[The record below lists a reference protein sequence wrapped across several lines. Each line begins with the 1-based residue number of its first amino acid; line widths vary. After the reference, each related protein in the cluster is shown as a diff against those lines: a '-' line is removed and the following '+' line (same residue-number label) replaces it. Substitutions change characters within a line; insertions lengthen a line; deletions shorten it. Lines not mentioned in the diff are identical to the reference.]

1 MARLSDN
8 RVLVTGG
15 AGFIGSHLCTQ
26 LVHRGFD
33 VLCVDNFLTG
43 SKRNIAHLQRHPRFE
58 LIRHDVAEPLA
69 VECDM
74 VFNLACPASPVHYQ
88 ADPVRTTCTSVL
100 GALNLLQLAQRL
112 KVPIVQASASEVYG
126 DPQQQPQR
134 EDYWGHVNPI
144 GPRACHDEGK
154 RCAET
159 LFADFRRQHGVD
171 TRIARLFNT
180 YGPRMPPHD
189 GRVVPTFIRQ
199 ALAGEPLT
207 VHGDGLQTRSFC
219 YVDDVVEALLR
230 LMLAT
235 GPVPGPVNIGDP
247 QPLRVID
254 IARQVLALTGS
265 SSPLQRMSA
274 LEEDA
279 RQRCPD
285 ITLAAELLGW
295 RPQVA
300 LADGLARTINF
311 FQRSKPAVTA
321 DG

>member
-1 MARLSDN
+1 MARLFDN

-26 LVHRGFD
+26 LVNRGFD

-69 VECDM
+69 IECDM
-74 VFNLACPASPVHYQ
+74 IFNLACPASPVHYQ

-100 GALNLLQLAQRL
+100 GALNLLHLARRL
-112 KVPIVQASASEVYG
+112 KVPILHASTSEVYG
-126 DPQQQPQR
+126 DPQVHPQR

-171 TRIARLFNT
+171 TRIARIFST
-180 YGPRMPPHD
+180 YGPRMQPHD
-189 GRVVPTFIRQ
+189 GRVVSSFIVQ
-199 ALAGEPLT
+199 ALAGEALT
-207 VHGDGLQTRSFC
+207 VQGDGLQTRSLC
-219 YVDDVVEALLR
+219 YVDDTVEALLR
-230 LMLAT
+230 MML
-235 GPVPGPVNIGDP
+235 GPKPVPGPLNIGNP
-247 QPLRVID
+247 HELRVID
-254 IARQVLALTGS
+254 IAEQVLALTGS
-265 SSPLQRMSA
+265 ASGLQRVA
-274 LEEDA
+274 AAADDP

-285 ITLAAELLGW
+285 ITRAAELLGW
-295 RPQVA
+295 RPQVG
-300 LADGLARTINF
+300 LADGLSRTIGY
-311 FQRSKPAVTA
+311 FQRLKPAA
-321 DG
+321 LAE